1 MWEGWWE
8 SVHHKFSSWI
18 TLFHIWHYF
27 EGQICEFIDKA
38 TPQNDPNTCFR
49 SGILLNPQEDSQ
61 TKITF
66 SGLSHSPHFVGREQ
80 SMGWRQS
87 IASFLSLLECCS
99 NGAMGLP
106 SSHVYKAQKSL
117 FAQHHKNW
125 PLWHCLLM
133 LQGTQD
139 WPQHR
144 VRKILRSTSILHP
157 AHLGLW

>member
-144 VRKILRSTSILHP
+144 VRKILRSTSILHS